1 MKILRAGDTSFNNA
15 WKKLLSDDT
24 LCYPLHSQLN
34 QQYYENYF
42 DKSKF
47 SDRSFLLINDDGPI
61 AGLRIC
67 QSQESNGVVQLN
79 AFGRP
84 TFYVESSTAGIR
96 SKQKAFSNMK
106 KEINNICLVANIWEW
121 HHFENLH
128 QGKISPIGRYLL
140 NNNAQQV
147 PSWTQLINLHQ
158 NEKVL
163 FAQLSKSFR
172 SNVNWGRKNIE
183 LKIINENNIKS
194 DHMDQFQNLHFKAS
208 ERKTRNDKSWEC
220 QFNLVKNN
228 EAFIIFGYLSDEL
241 VSAALFLH
249 SNNYC
254 LYGVSASQRMYFDKP
269 ISHSLVWTAIVHAK
283 NLGCKIFDLAGQ
295 NFASDLPAPTGKQ
308 LSISKFKRSFGG
320 NTNIQL
326 VLNLSSQNSLSK
338 ISDDT

>member
-106 KEINNICLVANIWEW
+106 K
-121 HHFENLH
+121 
-128 QGKISPIGRYLL
+128 G
-140 NNNAQQV
+140 
-147 PSWTQLINLHQ
+147 
-158 NEKVL
+158 
-163 FAQLSKSFR
+163 SKH
-172 SNVNWGRKNIE
+172 
-183 LKIINENNIKS
+183 LDLQIIQHIK
-194 DHMDQFQNLHFKAS
+194 
-208 ERKTRNDKSWEC
+208 
-220 QFNLVKNN
+220 
-228 EAFIIFGYLSDEL
+228 
-241 VSAALFLH
+241 
-249 SNNYC
+249 
-254 LYGVSASQRMYFDKP
+254 
-269 ISHSLVWTAIVHAK
+269 
-283 NLGCKIFDLAGQ
+283 
-295 NFASDLPAPTGKQ
+295 
-308 LSISKFKRSFGG
+308 
-320 NTNIQL
+320 
-326 VLNLSSQNSLSK
+326 
-338 ISDDT
+338 